1 MKNLIPAAAAS
12 AALLALAACNNEPQT
27 VNTLD
32 AQAEALK
39 NAPPVELPPSITA
52 SKQYRCSD
60 NSLYIV
66 DFYNN
71 NSARVRTSQDGAPTA
86 LTADNPA
93 GPYAGEGYTLSGNG
107 DNVTVNGK
115 SCHT

>member
-12 AALLALAACNNEPQT
+12 AALLALAACDNAPQT

-52 SKQYRCSD
+52 SKQYRCRD

-71 NSARVRTSQDGAPTA
+71 NSARVRTSQDGAPTV
-86 LTADNPA
+86 LTSEDAD
-93 GPYAGEGYTLSGNG
+93 GPYAGEGYSLSGNG
-107 DNVTVNGK
+107 NTVTVNGK